1 MFSYAHCIFILERKS
16 ETYSIC
22 DYHSWHRKHLTLW
35 VVHINNTLGTWNN
48 TCETLLAMNSR
59 AVLSFNDLWVLRW
72 CLSHSCERTS
82 LWHGLVIFI
91 LVLNLKSETL
101 SGKDKKQFFLEAPQ
115 PNHQRS
121 LPAGHFTNVSQ
132 VKGEPTSFN
141 WCSQPRVKGSRF
153 VEKVKPKR

>member
-1 MFSYAHCIFILERKS
+1 VNICVVLLFVFCFDARIFSIS
-16 ETYSIC
+16 
-22 DYHSWHRKHLTLW
+22 
-35 VVHINNTLGTWNN
+35 
-48 TCETLLAMNSR
+48 
-59 AVLSFNDLWVLRW
+59 LSFFKIFF
-72 CLSHSCERTS
+72 SS
-82 LWHGLVIFI
+82 LPSI
-91 LVLNLKSETL
+91 LNLKNAYLLNLKSETL
-101 SGKDKKQFFLEAPQ
+101 SGKDKRQFFLEALQ